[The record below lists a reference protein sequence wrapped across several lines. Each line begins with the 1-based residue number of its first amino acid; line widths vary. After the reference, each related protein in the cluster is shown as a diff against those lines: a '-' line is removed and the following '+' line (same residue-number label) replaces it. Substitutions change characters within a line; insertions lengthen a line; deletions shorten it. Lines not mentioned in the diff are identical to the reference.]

1 MTEARRDSLT
11 ASTIGMA
18 ITLIAAAYGLV
29 VLSFL
34 VGTLA
39 PSGEGPGPAFRTLDV
54 TIAVALV
61 VAGGI
66 TLAGGG
72 PWRVAVLAGACALA
86 WTGPIALSEPAAS
99 GAVRAV
105 AGGLALLW
113 PVLVLNLAGLSTA
126 HGRLDPRRRVLL
138 VALYASAGAIALLTW
153 ATYDPFYDPGCRGCG
168 SVPAI
173 LDVPAGVRSVIRLS
187 ASVVVIAAGLA
198 LSWWSFR
205 DLSARRRASDRLILA
220 GSLLGGIA
228 IVGEV
233 ALAAM
238 TGSTRLTAVGAP
250 ADGPEAWLFG
260 LLAVAM
266 LTIVSGLVAAT
277 IALLQVRVR
286 LRRIADEIQEAP
298 PPGTLETALGLALGD
313 PTLRVGYR
321 RSDDGGYVAPDG
333 NLFDGT
339 GVDAG
344 RLGTPILRGGTPIAI
359 ITHRADLDVGPLHD
373 LRPSLLIALDNER
386 LRATSLAHLR
396 DLRAS
401 RARIVSVG
409 DAERRRIERD
419 LHDGAQQG
427 LLAVSFDLRL
437 AKHHAERNGDADRA
451 RRLGAAE
458 AVCLAAV
465 DELRRVARGV
475 HPAVL
480 TQAGLVAA
488 LHSLRDEAPIPMD
501 VSADLSVR
509 PPTATEA
516 AAYQVVVDALADA
529 ALRGAHGLTVR
540 IHGDADRLILD
551 VADDGM
557 TAAEPPVRIAD
568 RVGASGGEMSVA
580 RRPDGLGNVVSAVLP
595 CA

>member
-11 ASTIGMA
+11 ASTIGIA
-18 ITLIAAAYGLV
+18 STLIAAAYSLV

-34 VGTLA
+34 IATLA
-39 PSGEGPGPAFRTLDV
+39 PSGGGPGPGFRTLDV
-54 TIAVALV
+54 TVAVSLV

-66 TLAGGG
+66 TLSGGG
-72 PWRVAVLAGACALA
+72 RRRVAVLAAACALA
-86 WTGPIALSEPAAS
+86 WTGPIVLSEPAAS

-105 AGGLALLW
+105 AHARTPLG
-113 PVLVLNLAGLSTA
+113 PVLVLHLVVLSTA
-126 HGRLDPRRRVLL
+126 NGRLDPRPRVLL
-138 VALYASAGAIALLTW
+138 VALSASAGAVALLTL
-153 ATYDPFYDPGCRGCG
+153 ATYDPFYDLGCRGCG
-168 SVPAI
+168 SVPAL
-173 LDVPAGVRSVIRLS
+173 LDVSASVRSVVRLS
-187 ASVVVIAAGLA
+187 ASVVGIASGLA

-205 DLSARRRASDRLILA
+205 DLSARRRSSDRLILA
-220 GSLLGGIA
+220 GGMLGGIA

-233 ALAAM
+233 TSAAL
-238 TGSTRLTAVGAP
+238 TGSARLASVGAP
-250 ADGPEAWLFG
+250 ADDAEAWLFG

-266 LTIVSGLVAAT
+266 LTVVAGLVMAT

-286 LRRIADEIQEAP
+286 LWRIADEIEAAP
-298 PPGTLETALGLALGD
+298 PPGTLETAVGFALGD

-321 RSDDGGYVAPDG
+321 RSDVGGYVAPDG
-333 NLFDGT
+333 KTFDGT
-339 GVDAG
+339 SLDAA
-344 RLGTPILRGGTPIAI
+344 RHGTPILRAGTPIAI
-359 ITHRADLDVGPLHD
+359 ITHRADLDVSPLRE
-373 LRPSLLIALDNER
+373 LRASLLIALDNER

-409 DAERRRIERD
+409 DVERRRIERD

-437 AKHHAERNGDADRA
+437 AKHQAERNGDVDRA

-465 DELRRVARGV
+465 DELRRVAKGV

-488 LHSLRDEAPIPMD
+488 LHSLRDEALIPMD
-501 VSADLSVR
+501 VSADLSIH

-540 IHGDADRLILD
+540 IHGDADQLILD
-551 VADDGM
+551 VADDGT
-557 TAAEPPVRIAD
+557 TAAEPPTNISD
-568 RVGASGGEMSVA
+568 RVGASGGSVVA
-580 RRPDGLGNVVSAVLP
+580 RRGPDGRGNILSAVIP